1 MIDMNMNKDFENYL
15 LELVSI
21 NEVELYNIIKYQLGW
36 EDESGNK
43 IENPNPKNRKFSNL
57 VLSISNIFGADKKN
71 SYPFAAAAEILASSW
86 YVHGDV
92 QSGVTDRF
100 GKPSVWWKW
109 GPAQGIN
116 TGDGLHALAR
126 LSLLKNSNLTDSN
139 LLKSLSVF
147 DNSYLMLCEGENLD
161 INYQESPLV
170 KIDQLIEM
178 IKKRSGSIYGCCL
191 QLAYLAMN
199 SADIDD
205 NLLNNLNDIGI
216 LAGLL
221 VELKEQNSILYEN
234 NLEPEIFH
242 RFASKKKNIFISFVL
257 ELSDPSIKRKIGELY
272 LKRVLEE
279 SDLDVI
285 KETISEHKNYVDFYN
300 DLINRYSAEIDKL
313 IDNQNFDFE
322 MSENLKNLLKNET

>member
-1 MIDMNMNKDFENYL
+1 MNMNRDFEDYL
-15 LELVSI
+15 LKVVSI

-43 IENPNPKNRKFSNL
+43 IENLNPKNRKFSNL
-57 VLSISNIFGADKKN
+57 VLSISDLFGGGLKN
-71 SYPFAAAAEILASSW
+71 SYPFAAAVEILASSW

-92 QSGVTDRF
+92 QSGITDRF
-100 GKPSVWWKW
+100 GRPSVWWKW

-126 LSLLKNSNLTDSN
+126 LSLLKNENLSDSN
-139 LLKSLSVF
+139 LLKALLVF
-147 DNSYLMLCEGENLD
+147 DNSYLTLCEGENLD

-191 QLAYLAMN
+191 QLAHLSIN
-199 SADIDD
+199 DTDS
-205 NLLNNLNDIGI
+205 NHKLLKNLNEIGI
-216 LAGLL
+216 LSGLL
-221 VELKEQNSILYEN
+221 AELKEQNSILYEK

-257 ELSDPSIKRKIGELY
+257 ELSDPSIKRKIGEIY

-279 SDLDVI
+279 PDLDVI
-285 KETISEHKNYVDFYN
+285 KQTIAENKNYIDFYN
-300 DLINRYSAEIDKL
+300 NLINKYSSQIDKL
-313 IDNQNFDFE
+313 IDNQNFN
-322 MSENLKNLLKNET
+322 SEISKNLKNLLKNET

>member
-1 MIDMNMNKDFENYL
+1 MSMNKDFEDYL

-43 IENPNPKNRKFSNL
+43 IENLNPKNRKFSNL
-57 VLSISNIFGADKKN
+57 ILSISDLFGGDLKDAF
-71 SYPFAAAAEILASSW
+71 PFAAAAEILASSW

-100 GKPSVWWKW
+100 GRPSVWWKW

-126 LSLLKNSNLTDSN
+126 LSLLKNDNISHSN
-139 LLKSLSVF
+139 LLKALLIF

-191 QLAYLAMN
+191 QLAYLSIN
-199 SADIDD
+199 HTDNDD
-205 NLLNNLNDIGI
+205 KLLNNLNEIGI
-216 LAGLL
+216 ISGLL
-221 VELKEQNSILYEN
+221 AEIKEQNTILYEK

-242 RFASKKKNIFISFVL
+242 RFASKKKNIFISYVL
-257 ELSDPSIKRKIGELY
+257 ELSDPSIKRKIGEIY

-279 SDLDVI
+279 PDLDVI
-285 KETISEHKNYVDFYN
+285 KQTISENKNYIDFYN
-300 DLINRYSAEIDKL
+300 NLINKYSSRIDEL
-313 IDNQNFDFE
+313 IDNQKFNSE
-322 MSENLKNLLKNET
+322 MSKNLKILLKNET

>member
-1 MIDMNMNKDFENYL
+1 MNRDFEDYL
-15 LELVSI
+15 LKLVSI

-43 IENPNPKNRKFSNL
+43 IENLNPKNRKFSNL
-57 VLSISNIFGADKKN
+57 VLNVSNLFGGDLKN

-100 GKPSVWWKW
+100 GRPSVWWKW

-126 LSLLKNSNLTDSN
+126 LSLLKNENLSDTS
-139 LLKSLSVF
+139 LLKALLVF

-191 QLAYLAMN
+191 QLAYL
-199 SADIDD
+199 SIKSKDSD
-205 NLLNNLNDIGI
+205 NKLLNNLNEIGI
-216 LAGLL
+216 LSGLL
-221 VELKEQNSILYEN
+221 AELKEQNSILYEK

-242 RFASKKKNIFISFVL
+242 RFASKKKNIFISYVL
-257 ELSDPSIKRKIGELY
+257 ELSDPLIKRKIGEIY

-279 SDLDVI
+279 PDLDII
-285 KETISEHKNYVDFYN
+285 KQTISENKNYIDFYN
-300 DLINRYSAEIDKL
+300 NLINKYSSRIDEL
-313 IDNQNFDFE
+313 IDNQKFNSE
-322 MSENLKNLLKNET
+322 MSKNLKILLKNET

>member
-1 MIDMNMNKDFENYL
+1 MSMNRDFEDYL
-15 LELVSI
+15 LKLVSI

-43 IENPNPKNRKFSNL
+43 IENLNPKNRKFSNL
-57 VLSISNIFGADKKN
+57 VLNVSNLFGGDLKN

-100 GKPSVWWKW
+100 GRPSVWWKW

-126 LSLLKNSNLTDSN
+126 LSLLKNENLSDTS
-139 LLKSLSVF
+139 LLKALLVF

-191 QLAYLAMN
+191 QLAYL
-199 SADIDD
+199 
-205 NLLNNLNDIGI
+205 
-216 LAGLL
+216 
-221 VELKEQNSILYEN
+221 
-234 NLEPEIFH
+234 
-242 RFASKKKNIFISFVL
+242 
-257 ELSDPSIKRKIGELY
+257 SIKSKD
-272 LKRVLEE
+272 
-279 SDLDVI
+279 SDN
-285 KETISEHKNYVDFYN
+285 K
-300 DLINRYSAEIDKL
+300 
-313 IDNQNFDFE
+313 
-322 MSENLKNLLKNET
+322 LLKTRFWGGLRPNY